1 MLIVA
6 DENIPFAREAFGA
19 LGEVRLMAGRAMTPD
34 SVRGADALLVR
45 SVTKVGAALL
55 QGSKVRFV
63 GTATIGMD
71 HVDREWLAREGICFT
86 AAPGSNADSVAE
98 YVTAAL
104 LVMARRQGIPL
115 VGRKLGIVGV
125 GNVGS
130 RVERMARALEMETA
144 LNDPPLADRTGDP
157 KYRPLEEL
165 FACDFITLHVPLEQG
180 GKYPTV
186 HLADKG
192 FLEKMRA
199 DAVLLNSS
207 RGAVA
212 DNVALLRAL
221 DSGEIADAV
230 LDVWE
235 GEPNINVAL
244 LELTALATPHI
255 AGYSFDGKVNGTEML
270 LAAAREFFGVS
281 ADWDRAALMPAP
293 EHERIVLD
301 AEEAEAE
308 DLVRE
313 AALTVYPIE
322 RDDQALRETSVIAPD
337 DRGMFFDRLRKN
349 YPQRREFANT
359 TVVVKGDDTVAAEK
373 LGGLGFQVI

>member
-6 DENIPFAREAFGA
+6 DENIPFVREAFGA

-34 SVRGADALLVR
+34 SVREADMLLVR
-45 SVTKVGAALL
+45 SVTQVGAALL

-71 HVDREWLAREGICFT
+71 HVDSEWLAREGICFT

-104 LVMARRQGIPL
+104 LVMARRQGLPL
-115 VGRKLGIVGV
+115 AGRKLGIVGV

-130 RVERMARALEMETA
+130 RVARMARALEMEVA
-144 LNDPPLADRTGDP
+144 LNDPPLADSTGDP

-165 FACDFITLHVPLEQG
+165 FACDFITLHVPQEKDGQ
-180 GKYPTV
+180 YPTI
-186 HLADKG
+186 HLADMG
-192 FLEKMRA
+192 FFQKMRA

-212 DNVALLRAL
+212 DNKALLRAL
-221 DSGEIADAV
+221 ESGEIGDAA

-235 GEPNINVAL
+235 GEPNINVEL
-244 LELTALATPHI
+244 LEGTALATPHI

-270 LAAAREFFGVS
+270 LDAAREFFGVP
-281 ADWDRAALMPAP
+281 ADWNRAAMMPAP
-293 EHERIVLD
+293 EHGRIALD
-301 AEEAEAE
+301 AEEEDAE
-308 DLVRE
+308 DLARE
-313 AALTVYPIE
+313 AVLTVYPIE
-322 RDDQALRETSVIAPD
+322 RDDQALRETGIIAPD
-337 DRGMFFDRLRKN
+337 DRGIFFDRLRKE
-349 YPQRREFANT
+349 YPRRREFGNT
-359 TVVVKGDDTVAAEK
+359 TIVVNGDNAVAAET
-373 LGGLGFQVI
+373 LRGLGFQVI